1 MSDRKSAKAWV
12 APCLCLLT
20 MPLLASSSTARAS
33 AVEPKADIA
42 LEIQNLM
49 GRRMFYHSV
58 GHNEDELALWS
69 KKQTVHWGQNQG
81 CWVGM
86 ASLKVYYG
94 DMNRKAQDA
103 DLKRLSEINPLIKN
117 IPENRGIGSSVLHIL
132 TNPIIEVAED
142 RQSAKGL
149 WYTPGVILSTRDGK
163 SGQAVWMWERYGGD
177 FIREDGKWVILNL
190 QVNTDF
196 GNPMGQPLEPQR
208 VSVAQIG
215 KEGRAE
221 PTPAGPSGLMLP
233 GPDIPQTLYQEY
245 TPTRVP
251 TLTPRLPE
259 AYSTLDKTFKY
270 ADCSRK

>member
-1 MSDRKSAKAWV
+1 
-12 APCLCLLT
+12 
-20 MPLLASSSTARAS
+20 MPLLMWMVPGPKAHASTEESR
-33 AVEPKADIA
+33 ADIA

-69 KKQTVHWGQNQG
+69 KNQTVHWGQNQG

-103 DLKRLSEINPLIKN
+103 DLKRLSEVNPRIKN
-117 IPENRGIGSSVLHIL
+117 LPENRGIGSSVLHIL
-132 TNPIIEVAED
+132 TNPVIEVAED
-142 RQSAKGL
+142 RQSVKGV

-163 SGQAVWMWERYGGD
+163 TGHAVWMWERYGGD

-196 GNPMGQPLEPQR
+196 GNPMGEPLQPQR

-259 AYSTLDKTFKY
+259 PYSTLDRTFKY
-270 ADCSRK
+270 ADCARK

>member
-1 MSDRKSAKAWV
+1 MKSLSLMAILILGAAGTGAEAHV
-12 APCLCLLT
+12 AT
-20 MPLLASSSTARAS
+20 RES
-33 AVEPKADIA
+33 KADVA

-49 GRRMFYHSV
+49 ARRMFYHSV
-58 GHNEDELALWS
+58 GHNEDELKLWS
-69 KKQTVHWGQNQG
+69 KRQTVHWGQNQG

-94 DMNRKAQDA
+94 DLNRQAQEA
-103 DLKRLSEINPLIKN
+103 DLKRLSEINPEIKD

-132 TNPIIEVAED
+132 TTPLIEVAAD
-142 RQSAKGL
+142 VQSAKGV
-149 WYTPGVILSTRDGK
+149 WYTPGVILSTQDGK
-163 SGQAVWMWERYGGD
+163 SGHAVWMWERYGGD
-177 FIREDGKWVILNL
+177 FIREDGKWVILNM

-196 GNPMGQPLEPQR
+196 GNEMGQPLAPQR

-215 KEGRAE
+215 REGKAE
-221 PTPAGPSGLMLP
+221 PTPAGPSGIMIP
-233 GPDIPQTLYQEY
+233 GPDVPDSLYQEY

-259 AYSTLDKTFKY
+259 PYRTLGETFKY